1 MTTIRYFAAAAEA
14 TGLESEVVTYPIGAT
29 VAEVT
34 ADLTMRHPA
43 ISGVLALCALIAD
56 GVRLDGP
63 DSPLGEPDLIDVLPP
78 FAGG

>member
-14 TGLESEVVTYPIGAT
+14 TGLESEVVTYPAGAT
-29 VAEVT
+29 VADVT
-34 ADLTMRHPA
+34 ADLTARHPA
-43 ISGVLALCALIAD
+43 IAGVLALCALIAD

-63 DSPLGEPDLIDVLPP
+63 DASLADPALIDVLPP

>member
-14 TGLESEVVTYPIGAT
+14 TGRESEDVTLADNAT
-29 VAEVT
+29 VA
-34 ADLTMRHPA
+34 DLTAGITARHPA
-43 ISGVLALCALIAD
+43 IAGVLALCALIAD

-63 DSPLGEPDLIDVLPP
+63 DASLADPALIDVLPP

>member
-14 TGLESEVVTYPIGAT
+14 TGLESEDVTLAENAT
-29 VAEVT
+29 VA
-34 ADLTMRHPA
+34 DLTTGITARYPA
-43 ISGVLALCALIAD
+43 ITGVLALCALIAD

-63 DSPLGEPDLIDVLPP
+63 DAPLGEPALIDVLPP

>member
-14 TGLESEVVTYPIGAT
+14 TGLESEDVTLADNAT
-29 VAEVT
+29 VA
-34 ADLTMRHPA
+34 DLTAGITARYPA
-43 ISGVLALCALIAD
+43 ITGVLALCALIAD

-63 DSPLGEPDLIDVLPP
+63 EATLGDAQLIDVLPP